1 MTTMN
6 SSSKKSNATKK
17 SAKTSSTT
25 KKSVKTSSTT
35 KKATKA
41 DSKSYNSKSSNNKKQ
56 PLSAQQKKNLEHLL
70 NNLTVDAA
78 VSYMEDGSVCIHV
91 APWNEHTEITEQP
104 KTIRGRMVYGG
115 KYHEGDGGK
124 FIPYNQGGASIFT
137 TILKTPHGEL
147 KTTPKRVQMQFS
159 FWKSEG
165 MEKTMTELYK
175 EVMQMKKFVKSNLMK
190 YNYKHSIESNLENN
204 ITWEEMK

>member
-6 SSSKKSNATKK
+6 SSSKKK
-17 SAKTSSTT
+17 
-25 KKSVKTSSTT
+25 
-35 KKATKA
+35 
-41 DSKSYNSKSSNNKKQ
+41 
-56 PLSAQQKKNLEHLL
+56 LSAQQKKNIEHLL
-70 NNLTVDAA
+70 NNLTMDAA
-78 VSYMEDGSVCIHV
+78 VTYMEDGSVSIRI
-91 APWNEHTEITEQP
+91 APWNDSADITEQP

-175 EVMQMKKFVKSNLMK
+175 EVMQMKKFVKSNLTK
-190 YNYKHSIESNLENN
+190 YNYKHSIDSNLEN

>member
-1 MTTMN
+1 MN
-6 SSSKKSNATKK
+6 SSSKKSNVN
-17 SAKTSSTT
+17 

-35 KKATKA
+35 KKSAKA
-41 DSKSYNSKSSNNKKQ
+41 GSKSVNSKKQ
-56 PLSAQQKKNLEHLL
+56 SLSAQQKKNIEHLL
-70 NNLTVDAA
+70 NNLTMDAA
-78 VSYMEDGSVCIHV
+78 VTYMEDGSVSIRI
-91 APWNEHTEITEQP
+91 APWHDAANITEQP

-115 KYHEGDGGK
+115 KYNEGDGGK

-165 MEKTMTELYK
+165 MEKSMTELYK
-175 EVMQMKKFVKSNLMK
+175 EVMQMKKFVKSNLVK
-190 YNYKHSIESNLENN
+190 NNYNKSIDSNLEN
-204 ITWEEMK
+204 IIWENME

>member
-1 MTTMN
+1 MTTKD
-6 SSSKKSNATKK
+6 SSSKKSNASKK
-17 SAKTSSTT
+17 TAQAGS
-25 KKSVKTSSTT
+25 KSV
-35 KKATKA
+35 
-41 DSKSYNSKSSNNKKQ
+41 NGKKQ
-56 PLSAQQKKNLEHLL
+56 RLSAQQKKNIEHLL
-70 NNLTVDAA
+70 NNLTMDAA
-78 VSYMEDGSVCIHV
+78 VTYMEDGSVSIRI
-91 APWNEHTEITEQP
+91 APWNDAANITEQP

-115 KYHEGDGGK
+115 KYNEGDGGK

-175 EVMQMKKFVKSNLMK
+175 EVMLMKKFVKSNLVK
-190 YNYKHSIESNLENN
+190 NNYKKSINSNLEDT
-204 ITWEEMK
+204 TWENMK

>member
-1 MTTMN
+1 MATKK
-6 SSSKKSNATKK
+6 SSSKKS
-17 SAKTSSTT
+17 
-25 KKSVKTSSTT
+25 
-35 KKATKA
+35 
-41 DSKSYNSKSSNNKKQ
+41 
-56 PLSAQQKKNLEHLL
+56 LSAQQKKNIEHLL
-70 NNLTVDAA
+70 NNLTMDAA
-78 VSYMEDGSVCIHV
+78 VTYMEDGSVSIKI
-91 APWNEHTEITEQP
+91 APWNDAADITEQP

-115 KYHEGDGGK
+115 KYNEGDGGK

-175 EVMQMKKFVKSNLMK
+175 EVMQMKKFVKSNLVK
-190 YNYKHSIESNLENN
+190 NNYKKSVNSNLEDT
-204 ITWEEMK
+204 TWENMK